1 MADLPTLTGPVAMI
15 TGTYPSLSM
24 TFVDR
29 EVRALRAMGCDVVT
43 FTLRQP
49 TQKSVSGD
57 FQAAEAKRVISLY
70 AMSRQ
75 PKDFIAA
82 FLMAVMR
89 PLRLASTVRLAVQSY
104 TWKDPGLIRQL
115 AYLCAAILMARQ
127 LRQRGITHIHNHLGD
142 SSGTVAMLTA
152 ELTGTPFSI
161 TLHGPEIFD
170 EAVRWHLRRK
180 IARAQ
185 FVACISKFCRARA
198 MLNADPSDWS
208 KLEIVRCGVELTQYP
223 AKACNSDGRRLL
235 FVGRLEIRKGITTLI
250 EAMSLLR
257 RHGCSTYLTVVGQG
271 AMRPDIEGQISAVG
285 LAEVVELAG
294 PMDEAGVAKA
304 LGLADIVIVPSLSE
318 GLPVILM
325 EAMACGLPVIAS
337 SVDGIP
343 ELVSDGVT
351 GLLVPPAD
359 AKALAAAIQ
368 RLMSSPELRVR
379 FGRSGQQRVQRD
391 HDAARNAR
399 SLLDLIASCSRE
411 KYRTFDFSHST
422 A

>member
-1 MADLPTLTGPVAMI
+1 MAERPTLTGPVAMI

-29 EVRALRAMGCDVVT
+29 EVRALRDMGCDVVT

-49 TQKSVSGD
+49 TQESLSGD
-57 FQAAEAKRVISLY
+57 FQATEAKRVISLY
-70 AMSRQ
+70 ATSRQ
-75 PKDFIAA
+75 PKDLIAA
-82 FLMAVMR
+82 FLMAVTR
-89 PLRLASTVRLAVQSY
+89 PLRLGSTIRLAVQSY
-104 TWKDPGLIRQL
+104 TWKAPGLIRQF

-152 ELTGTPFSI
+152 ELTGTPFSM

-170 EAVRWHLRRK
+170 EAALWHLRRK

-208 KLEIVRCGVELTQYP
+208 KLKIVRCGVELPQYKLPQYP
-223 AKACNSDGRRLL
+223 ATACNSDGRRLL
-235 FVGRLEIRKGITTLI
+235 FVGRLEIRKGVTTLI

-257 RHGCSTYLTVVGQG
+257 RHGCSPYLTVVGQG
-271 AMRPDIEGQISAVG
+271 AMRADIEGQISAVG
-285 LAEVVELAG
+285 LAEVVALAG

-304 LGLADIVIVPSLSE
+304 LGHADIVIVPSLSE
-318 GLPVILM
+318 GLPVVLM

-359 AKALAAAIQ
+359 ANALADAIQ
-368 RLMSSPELRVR
+368 RLISSPELRLR

-391 HDAARNAR
+391 HDAARNTR
-399 SLLDLIASCSRE
+399 SLLDLIAS
-411 KYRTFDFSHST
+411 
-422 A
+422 